1 MSPVETYTVGQ
12 RTCASVIARTVAS
25 RGITRVFGH
34 PGGEVLHLIDS
45 LETSGIKFI
54 LTGHESAAAFMAS
67 VSGRLTGTPGACLAT
82 VGPGACNLVLGVGAA
97 YLDRDPMLAFS
108 GVVATN
114 RNSVTS
120 KQNLDLCSLFAP
132 VSKLSLTLDGIS
144 TEQTLLSAIDLSC
157 CPPRGP
163 VFLGLPTD
171 IARFEDRPANTP
183 APPES
188 STANYCRNFGE
199 ISQALNAAS
208 RPIGIIGIALDALA
222 DTETIRRFFSETG
235 IPYLVSPQAKGIA
248 DESGQGFLGTLGTG
262 AGDGLINEW
271 LDGSDCCIGI
281 GFDPVEYSSIWN
293 LRKPFYSIANSSIS
307 FQHHWPTAECTG
319 NVGALLRQLHAAYS
333 GVSTWSVA
341 HVENHRKAMAAL
353 LRPPS
358 ERSERGLA
366 PFHVIRTLRQTL
378 PEDTIL
384 TVDVGAHKML
394 ACQTWR
400 SPHYGTF
407 LVSNGLS
414 AMGFGVPAALAA
426 ALVHP
431 SRPVVGIVGDGGF
444 GMMVQELETAR
455 RLGVHPLFVIFADR
469 SLAAIKIAQRG
480 QNTPYRGV
488 KFAPVDWTK
497 VAEGFGAYALT
508 ATSLSDIGDA
518 VQQWLGDPKLTV
530 LTAPIDDD
538 LYVGLTY

>member
-1 MSPVETYTVGQ
+1 LIPVETYTGGQ
-12 RTCASVIARTVAS
+12 RTCSGVIAQTLAS
-25 RGITRVFGH
+25 RGIRRVFGH
-34 PGGEVLHLIDS
+34 PGGEVLHLIDA
-45 LETSGIKFI
+45 LETWGIQFI

-132 VSKLSLTLDGIS
+132 VSKLSLTLDGNS
-144 TEQTLLSAIDLSC
+144 TEQTLLSAINLSC
-157 CPPRGP
+157 SAPRGS

-171 IARFEDRPANTP
+171 IANFPDRPSETP
-183 APPES
+183 AHAAP
-188 STANYCRNFGE
+188 STANFCRNFGE
-199 ISQALNAAS
+199 ISQALNAARS
-208 RPIGIIGIALDALA
+208 PVGIIGIALDALT
-222 DTETIRRFFSETG
+222 DGETVRRFFSETG

-248 DESGQGFLGTLGTG
+248 DESGQGFLGTIGTG
-262 AGDGLINEW
+262 AGDGLINAW

-319 NVGALLRQLHAAYS
+319 NVGALVSQLHAAYR
-333 GVSTWSVA
+333 GVGTRSVA
-341 HVENHRKAMAAL
+341 DVENHRKAMAAVL
-353 LRPPS
+353 CPS
-358 ERSERGLA
+358 QESSDRGLA
-366 PFHVIRTLRQTL
+366 PFHVIRTLRQAL

-394 ACQTWR
+394 TCQTWR
-400 SPHYGTF
+400 TPQSGIF

-431 SRPVVGIVGDGGF
+431 GRPVVGIIGDGGF

-455 RLGVHPLFVIFADR
+455 RMGVHPLFVVFADR
-469 SLAAIKIAQRG
+469 SLAAIKLAQRG

-488 KFAPVDWTK
+488 DFAPVDWTK

-508 ATSLSDIGDA
+508 AKSLSAIGGA
-518 VQQWLGDPKLTV
+518 VQQWLLDPKLTV
-530 LTAPIDDD
+530 VTAPIDDE

>member
-1 MSPVETYTVGQ
+1 LSPVETYPEGP
-12 RTCASVIARTVAS
+12 RTCASVIAQTLAS
-25 RGITRVFGH
+25 HGITRVFGH
-34 PGGEVLHLIDS
+34 PGGEVLHLIDAF
-45 LETSGIKFI
+45 ETSGIKFI
-54 LTGHESAAAFMAS
+54 LTGHESAAAFMAG

-114 RNSVTS
+114 RNSITS

-132 VSKLSLTLDGIS
+132 VSKLSLTLDGTS
-144 TEQTLLSAIDLSC
+144 TEQTLLSAINLSRGA
-157 CPPRGP
+157 PRGP

-171 IARFEDRPANTP
+171 IARFEDRPAATP
-183 APPES
+183 APPEP
-188 STANYCRNFGE
+188 STANFCRNFGD
-199 ISQALNAAS
+199 ISQALNAAR
-208 RPIGIIGIALDALA
+208 RPIGIVGIALDPLA
-222 DTETIRRFFSETG
+222 DTATIRSFFSETG

-262 AGDGLINEW
+262 AGDGLINAW
-271 LDGSDCCIGI
+271 LDGSDCCIGV

-319 NVGALLRQLHAAYS
+319 SVGALLGKLHAAYR
-333 GVSTWSVA
+333 GVSAWSVA
-341 HVENHRKAMAAL
+341 DVEHHRQAMAAL
-353 LRPPS
+353 LHPS
-358 ERSERGLA
+358 TERTGRGLA
-366 PFHVIRTLRQTL
+366 PFHVIRTLRQAL

-400 SPHYGTF
+400 TPQAGTF

-431 SRPVVGIVGDGGF
+431 TRPVVGIVGDGGF

-455 RLGVHPLFVIFADR
+455 RIGVHPLFVVFADR
-469 SLAAIKIAQRG
+469 SLAAIKLAQRG

-488 KFAPVDWTK
+488 EFAPVDWTK
-497 VAEGFGAYALT
+497 VAEGFGASALT
-508 ATSLSDIGDA
+508 AKSLSDIGDG
-518 VQQWLGDPKLTV
+518 VQRWLGDPKLTV
-530 LTAPIDDD
+530 MTVPIDDE